1 MGALTQS
8 YIKNGGSKT
17 QPHKTMIYIY
27 IYMQCENY
35 YLLYI
40 YYINIYILNIYIYI
54 FNIEKREL
62 LVVKTDFSQLVLL
75 IGRFQRNL
83 F

>member
-17 QPHKTMIYIY
+17 QPHKTMIYID
-27 IYMQCENY
+27 MQCENY

-40 YYINIYILNIYIYI
+40 YYINIYILNIYIYLYI